1 MDHVSEVYEQNS
13 SMEDAEWKILGPI
26 LFWVFPE
33 VKLRSTVRVTGSQIL
48 AKIFN
53 IFFKETGYDLQWNL
67 LPNFKFQ
74 ALEI

>member
-1 MDHVSEVYEQNS
+1 M
-13 SMEDAEWKILGPI
+13 
-26 LFWVFPE
+26 
-33 VKLRSTVRVTGSQIL
+33 VRVTGSQIL